1 MAINKNRESKDSS
14 IKIRISATE
23 KAEYQKKAARYGTT
37 LTNYILLALEYS
49 NPIFLKVEG
58 SQKLAESIYDF
69 REFLNKNAHNSNFN
83 TTAINKEFNKVIEA
97 TNEMLS
103 KSHYTAGD

>member
-1 MAINKNRESKDSS
+1 MARHETKSS
-14 IKIRISATE
+14 IINIRISATE
-23 KAEYQKKAARYGTT
+23 KAEYQKKAARCGTT
-37 LTNYILLALEYS
+37 LTNYILAALEYS

-83 TTAINKEFNKVIEA
+83 ATAINKEFDKVIEA

>member
-37 LTNYILLALEYS
+37 LTNYILLKSDFLES
-49 NPIFLKVEG
+49 RRQSKVG
-58 SQKLAESIYDF
+58 RKHL
-69 REFLNKNAHNSNFN
+69 
-83 TTAINKEFNKVIEA
+83 
-97 TNEMLS
+97 
-103 KSHYTAGD
+103 

>member
-58 SQKLAESIYDF
+58 SQKLAANEVSAKISCLVSSTTNFCLMSFPLKIY
-69 REFLNKNAHNSNFN
+69 E
-83 TTAINKEFNKVIEA
+83 TPVKV
-97 TNEMLS
+97 NR
-103 KSHYTAGD
+103 